1 MKPMM
6 MALDASAKETSDL
19 EIPDFH
25 AETCRRVDGHVQ
37 IGGRDGAADVE
48 RGVVLRERE
57 RQQQPRDELR
67 RNRAVDVDLPAP
79 DRAAH
84 FEGQVTVVVPY
95 PDAEAAQRV
104 DHHVHGAP

>member
-1 MKPMM
+1 
-6 MALDASAKETSDL
+6 MADL
-19 EIPDFH
+19 H
-25 AETCRRVDGHVQ
+25 AEACRRVDGHVQ

-67 RNRAVDVDLPAP
+67 RNGTVDVDFPAP
-79 DRAAH
+79 DRTAH
-84 FEGQVTVVVPY
+84 FEGQVAVVVPY
-95 PDAEAAQRV
+95 PDAEAAQRF